1 MYTQDPWKEIEAMER
16 QMERMMAAFMQG
28 GRCPSCDGENACGHE
43 KIINELPPYDICTG
57 DSAVH
62 VLVEVQGKTANDI
75 EVIADREML
84 TIATSPPRGES
95 TDGEGMQVT
104 LPVPII
110 PGTVQWDVVHGVLE
124 ITAARD
130 LSTAVRED

>member
-84 TIATSPPRGES
+84 TIATSPTRGDS
-95 TDGEGMQVT
+95 TGGMLYTEYWRLRRHETYLQQYVKNE
-104 LPVPII
+104 
-110 PGTVQWDVVHGVLE
+110 HKE
-124 ITAARD
+124 
-130 LSTAVRED
+130 